1 MGRESKEIKVKMVY
15 ERKQKPIV
23 LENYTDIP
31 SPTNSLSSLSDVKT
45 ALIFTKI
52 FFCHQTFAIWMKHL
66 ALLNMLWTLLFNTNF
81 LPKCLTLNSGKQQKS
96 YLGPQDL
103 QLTVKNS
110 DGILLEIMWEG
121 HKIWKSL
128 QILLVIT
135 QRLSISE
142 SFPL

>member
-52 FFCHQTFAIWMKHL
+52 FFCHQTFAI
-66 ALLNMLWTLLFNTNF
+66 
-81 LPKCLTLNSGKQQKS
+81 
-96 YLGPQDL
+96 
-103 QLTVKNS
+103 
-110 DGILLEIMWEG
+110 
-121 HKIWKSL
+121 
-128 QILLVIT
+128 
-135 QRLSISE
+135 
-142 SFPL
+142 